1 MEKKQ
6 AYKRIDDLMHEIY
19 VLCSE
24 NKIPVICM
32 VANEDNITANT
43 AAIGYTSQLATLISA
58 ALMDNFNQAQLQ
70 IIFKKNNESFK
81 RIATCVNKW
90 HERKYLIWLF

>member
-24 NKIPVICM
+24 NKILVICM
-32 VANEDNITANT
+32 VANEDDTTANT
-43 AAIGYTSQLATLISA
+43 AAVGYTSQL
-58 ALMDNFNQAQLQ
+58 Q
-70 IIFKKNNESFK
+70 IIFDKVMNHLKNSHL
-81 RIATCVNKW
+81 R
-90 HERKYLIWLF
+90 

>member
-24 NKIPVICM
+24 NKIPAICI

-43 AAIGYTSQLATLISA
+43 AA
-58 ALMDNFNQAQLQ
+58 LMDNFNEAQLQ
-70 IIFKKNNESFK
+70 IIFNKIMNHLKEQPPALTSGMKGSILYGYFK
-81 RIATCVNKW
+81 A
-90 HERKYLIWLF
+90 

>member
-6 AYKRIDDLMHEIY
+6 AYKRIDDSMHEIY

-32 VANEDNITANT
+32 VANENDTTANT
-43 AAIGYTSQLATLISA
+43 AAVGYTSQLATLISA
-58 ALMDNFNQAQLQ
+58 ALIDNFNEAQMQ
-70 IIFKKNNESFK
+70 IIFDKVMNHLKNSHL
-81 RIATCVNKW
+81 R
-90 HERKYLIWLF
+90 

>member
-6 AYKRIDDLMHEIY
+6 AYKRIDDLRHEIF

-32 VANEDNITANT
+32 VASEDDTTANT
-43 AAIGYTSQLATLISA
+43 AEVGYASQLATLISA
-58 ALMDNFNQAQLQ
+58 ALIDNFNEAQVQ
-70 IIFKKNNESFK
+70 IIFNKVMSHLKK
-81 RIATCVNKW
+81 
-90 HERKYLIWLF
+90 